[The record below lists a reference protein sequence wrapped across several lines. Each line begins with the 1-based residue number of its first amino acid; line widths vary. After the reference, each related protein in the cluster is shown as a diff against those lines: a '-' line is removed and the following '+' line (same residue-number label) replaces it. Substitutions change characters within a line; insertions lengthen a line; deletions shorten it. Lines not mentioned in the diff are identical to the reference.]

1 MHITV
6 RSLFMQASETRM
18 TESDILSPWH
28 HIWYHI
34 WYHSMISYK
43 CIWYHKKVNDII
55 SRIWYLSMI
64 SHIYIWYHT
73 LKFNIICDIIYD
85 MFNSPDSPGSI
96 NDENLEILA
105 SIMKLIPECINK
117 ADFDRLSDLLPHMEP
132 VQVATRTVQEAIA
145 VSYY

>member
-1 MHITV
+1 MFKYEKLSFLISCMSCLSNAGVGV
-6 RSLFMQASETRM
+6 RVAEPVAAAEHDSVAAAEHDSEEDRPM
-18 TESDILSPWH
+18 DPDDARDYADQFPIP
-28 HIWYHI
+28 
-34 WYHSMISYK
+34 
-43 CIWYHKKVNDII
+43 D
-55 SRIWYLSMI
+55 
-64 SHIYIWYHT
+64 
-73 LKFNIICDIIYD
+73 D
-85 MFNSPDSPGSI
+85 PDSPGSI

>member
-1 MHITV
+1 MFKYEKLSVLISCMPFLSDAGVGVQVVEHVAATEHDSEED
-6 RSLFMQASETRM
+6 RFMDR
-18 TESDILSPWH
+18 D
-28 HIWYHI
+28 
-34 WYHSMISYK
+34 
-43 CIWYHKKVNDII
+43 D
-55 SRIWYLSMI
+55 SRDYADQFPYPDDS
-64 SHIYIWYHT
+64 
-73 LKFNIICDIIYD
+73 
-85 MFNSPDSPGSI
+85 DSPGSI

>member
-1 MHITV
+1 MKN
-6 RSLFMQASETRM
+6 SLSSFHACLSSPMQALGFEWWNPLPQPNM
-18 TESDILSPWH
+18 ILEEDRFMDP
-28 HIWYHI
+28 
-34 WYHSMISYK
+34 
-43 CIWYHKKVNDII
+43 DD
-55 SRIWYLSMI
+55 SRDYADQFP
-64 SHIYIWYHT
+64 YP
-73 LKFNIICDIIYD
+73 DG
-85 MFNSPDSPGSI
+85 PDSPGSI